1 MQYYQA
7 RSKSAGNVERFK
19 AIYTLE
25 RFKAI
30 HKATYTVFGESYF
43 PCCTKECFKLSEDTR
58 SIESAKKKLN
68 FFFNY
73 IRPKGNSVYTIHD
86 ISGPNY

>member
-30 HKATYTVFGESYF
+30 HKATHTVFGESYF
-43 PCCTKECFKLSEDTR
+43 PCCIKECFKLSEDTW
-58 SIESAKKKLN
+58 SIE
-68 FFFNY
+68 FFDY
-73 IRPKGNSVYTIHD
+73 IRPKGNSVYAIHD